1 MRARQFYSWHCL
13 ISLLALIGT
22 FFATAA
28 RPADT
33 DGVQAFADPSGVIAT
48 VDINGRVTGQGPFF
62 QSLGIN
68 GRSCATCHVAS
79 QAMSISAAGVQARFV
94 ETGGADPLFATV
106 DGANCPSAQRGNPAD
121 HSLLLTHGL
130 IRVFIPMPTGPTAQ
144 FSISVVHDPYGC
156 AMLPNPAG
164 GAPFVSVYR
173 RPLPT
178 ANLGFLSTI
187 MFDGRETHQPLNAL
201 STFPANLS
209 ADLMQQAADA
219 VTTHAQAPTAPAADV
234 LTGIVNFELGLFS
247 AQAVDSNAGW
257 LHALGANGGPT
268 FLSGLQPK
276 YYPGINDALGADPN
290 GLAFNPVSMTLY
302 DAWSNISDNNGNFL
316 EGVRDAARRAIA
328 RGELVF
334 DTAPV
339 NISNV
344 RGLNDNAALGKPS
357 TFVGHCATCHDTPNV
372 GNHSLALPLDIGT
385 SHTGKPEMESDPNIL
400 AALSQL
406 SEADL
411 PVYLISGCPNP
422 FNAGEP
428 ESFYTTDPAK
438 ALITG
443 QCSDFNRGK
452 GPVLRGLAARA
463 PYFHNGSA
471 ANLHELV
478 NFYNERFQMN
488 LSEEQKS
495 DLIAFLNSL

>member
-1 MRARQFYSWHCL
+1 MGTRRFYSCNYL
-13 ISLLALIGT
+13 VSSLALAAA
-22 FFATAA
+22 FLWSTAH
-28 RPADT
+28 PADA
-33 DGVQAFADPSGVIAT
+33 DGIQAFPDPSGIIAT
-48 VDINGRVTGQGPFF
+48 VDINGRVTDQGPFF

-68 GRSCATCHVAS
+68 GRSCATCHLAS
-79 QAMSISAAGVQARFV
+79 QAMSISAADVRARFAL
-94 ETGGADPLFATV
+94 TGGTDPLFATV
-106 DGANCPSAQRGNPAD
+106 DGANCPSAHRGNPAD
-121 HSLLLTHGL
+121 HSLLLQHGL
-130 IRVFIPMPTGPTAQ
+130 IRVFIPMPEGAQ
-144 FSISVVHDPYGC
+144 FSISVIHDPYGC
-156 AMLPNPAG
+156 AILPNPAG

-201 STFPANLS
+201 SSFPVNLS
-209 ADLMQQAADA
+209 ADLMQQASDA
-219 VTTHAQAPTAPAADV
+219 VTTHAQAPTAPSADV
-234 LTGIVNFELGLFS
+234 LADIVNFELGLFS
-247 AQAVDSNAGW
+247 AQAVDNNAGG
-257 LHALGANGGPT
+257 LHSHGAQGGPA

-276 YYPGINDALGADPN
+276 YYPGINDALGADPH

-302 DAWSNISDNNGNFL
+302 AAWTTIGASSDDFL
-316 EGVRDAARRAIA
+316 ELGRDEARRAIA
-328 RGELVF
+328 AGEVVF

-385 SHTGKPEMESDPNIL
+385 SHTLMPGMESDPNII
-400 AALSQL
+400 AGISQL
-406 SEADL
+406 SQADL
-411 PVYLISGCPNP
+411 PVYLISGCPDP
-422 FNAGEP
+422 FNPGEP

-471 ANLHELV
+471 ADLHELV
-478 NFYNERFQMN
+478 NFYDQRFQMN
-488 LSEEQKS
+488 LTEQQKS

>member
-1 MRARQFYSWHCL
+1 
-13 ISLLALIGT
+13 
-22 FFATAA
+22 
-28 RPADT
+28 
-33 DGVQAFADPSGVIAT
+33 
-48 VDINGRVTGQGPFF
+48 
-62 QSLGIN
+62 
-68 GRSCATCHVAS
+68 
-79 QAMSISAAGVQARFV
+79 
-94 ETGGADPLFATV
+94 
-106 DGANCPSAQRGNPAD
+106 
-121 HSLLLTHGL
+121 
-130 IRVFIPMPTGPTAQ
+130 
-144 FSISVVHDPYGC
+144 
-156 AMLPNPAG
+156 
-164 GAPFVSVYR
+164 
-173 RPLPT
+173 
-178 ANLGFLSTI
+178 
-187 MFDGRETHQPLNAL
+187 
-201 STFPANLS
+201 
-209 ADLMQQAADA
+209 
-219 VTTHAQAPTAPAADV
+219 
-234 LTGIVNFELGLFS
+234 
-247 AQAVDSNAGW
+247 
-257 LHALGANGGPT
+257 
-268 FLSGLQPK
+268 
-276 YYPGINDALGADPN
+276 
-290 GLAFNPVSMTLY
+290 
-302 DAWSNISDNNGNFL
+302 
-316 EGVRDAARRAIA
+316 
-328 RGELVF
+328 
-334 DTAPV
+334 
-339 NISNV
+339 V